1 MQMNYK
7 ESLELVLEHE
17 GGYVDH
23 PKDPGGAT
31 NRGVTQKVYN
41 NFRRAHGRSA
51 QSVRYLE
58 EGELQAIYKLQ
69 YWDAVKGDLL
79 PSGLDYA
86 MFDFAINSGVVR
98 AVKYLQGIV
107 GVKQDGI
114 VGAMTLGAIYDVPK
128 TINTLCDWRMSFLRR
143 LPTFLT
149 FGRGWTA
156 RVEGRNPK
164 KVDGVREIALDMAK

>member
-1 MQMNYK
+1 MKANFA

-31 NRGVTQKVYN
+31 NKGVTQRIYN
-41 NFRRAHGRSA
+41 NFRRSRGRSA
-51 QSVRYLE
+51 QSVMFLE
-58 EGELQAIYKLQ
+58 AGEVEAIYKLQ
-69 YWDAVKGDLL
+69 YWDAVRGDLL

-86 MFDFAINSGVVR
+86 MFDFAVNSGVSR

-107 GVKQDGI
+107 GVKKDGVI
-114 VGAMTLGAIYDVPK
+114 GAMTLGAIHDVVK

-143 LPTFLT
+143 LPTFLY
-149 FGRGWTA
+149 FGKGWAA

-164 KVDGVREIALDMAK
+164 KVDGVREIALDMAQ